1 MEKLEQKYQME
12 LDTLKG
18 VIQSS
23 DLLATYLDDEE
34 EESYQA
40 IRDAFEPQI
49 EVLYENVAE
58 NHPLQLTTL
67 ESELIHPEFEGLY
80 MAKILGFRVLRGE
93 IDQEY
98 RYKRP
103 QDDFKEVL
111 LALAESSNFEYI
123 KNKIGQSVQI
133 GLALS
138 SEIWVSNLINQI
150 ENKRVRSFY
159 ESMVLDK
166 LRVLQSRK
174 AAYEGYYR
182 QFTHYNYHSAEFP
195 KTRGELKTLFS
206 SLEKFIQYR
215 IKHGKINMSL
225 LPNFKEFLN
234 NEQFKQEEEYQK
246 MLILFAR
253 YFPHEGHEEWI
264 KKIFNEARAKVANF
278 NEIYFEYLL
287 EIEERGLS
295 LDKQSD
301 ENIDKLL
308 DQSIQ
313 DDLLKYSSL
322 INVIHKKGYIH
333 EDSIETTRSFYENHE
348 GLSNINESLRH
359 TIYGHFERLTDN
371 LPVEDYKVLIGS
383 DHRKSEEESAV
394 DDSVARFMKLY
405 MDIFSN
411 QEFNIRIRE
420 LLLRFVRRCLKSF
433 TDKRSAPY
441 QDIKHFV
448 MDKFPE
454 WEFMKQKEVVEMF
467 KTRRVRK
474 TTS

>member
-49 EVLYENVAE
+49 EALYENVAE

-111 LALAESSNFEYI
+111 VALAESSNFEYI

-182 QFTHYNYHSAEFP
+182 QFTQYNYHSAEFP

-383 DHRKSEEESAV
+383 DHRKSEEEAVV
-394 DDSVARFMKLY
+394 DDSVVRFMKLY

-474 TTS
+474 TAS

>member
-23 DLLATYLDDEE
+23 DLLATYLEDEE
-34 EESYQA
+34 EASYQA

-49 EVLYENVAE
+49 EALYETVAE
-58 NHPLQLTTL
+58 NHPLQLTTF
-67 ESELIHPEFEGLY
+67 ESAVLHPDFEGLY
-80 MAKILGFRVLRGE
+80 LAKTLGFRVLRGE
-93 IDQEY
+93 IDKDYQ
-98 RYKRP
+98 YKRP
-103 QDDFKEVL
+103 QDPFKEVL
-111 LALAESSNFEYI
+111 LALAESSNFEWI
-123 KNKIGQSVQI
+123 KNKIGQSCQI

-150 ENKRVRSFY
+150 ENKRVKNFY

-166 LRVLQSRK
+166 LRTLAARK
-174 AAYEGYYR
+174 AAYDGYYR

-206 SLEKFIQYR
+206 SLETFIQYR

-234 NEQFKQEEEYQK
+234 NEEFKKEEEYLK
-246 MLILFAR
+246 MLSLFGR
-253 YFPHEGHEEWI
+253 YFPHEGHEDWI
-264 KKIFNEARAKVANF
+264 KKVFNEARANIKNF
-278 NEIYFEYLL
+278 NESYFKYLL

-295 LDKQSD
+295 LDKDSD
-301 ENIDKLL
+301 HSIDMLL
-308 DQSIQ
+308 DTSIE

-333 EDSIETTRSFYENHE
+333 ADSIETTRSFYENHE

-359 TIYGHFERLTDN
+359 TIYGHFEQLVDH
-371 LPVEDYKVLIGS
+371 LPVEDYKVLIGM
-383 DHRKSEEESAV
+383 DHKKSEEEAAI

-405 MDIFSN
+405 MDIFAN

-420 LLLRFVRRCLKSF
+420 LLLRFVRKCLKSF

-454 WEFMKQKEVVEMF
+454 WGFMKPKEVAEMF
-467 KTRRVRK
+467 KTKRVRK
-474 TTS
+474 PGA